1 MAILI
6 TLHLGLAN
14 TATLFTLALS
24 VWGFYR
30 FFSGQGVDGSYL
42 GAVVI
47 GEGLIIV
54 QALIGLLLF
63 SNGLPLARTSLHIL
77 YGICAVISF
86 PGLYAY
92 TQGLQSRRE
101 MLLWALITF
110 FVFGLTIRLA
120 NMV

>member
-1 MAILI
+1 MGTLI

-14 TATLFTLALS
+14 TATLFTLGLS

-54 QALIGLLLF
+54 QALIGVLLF
-63 SNGLPLARTSLHIL
+63 GNGLPLARTSLHIL

-92 TQGLQSRRE
+92 TQGQQSRRE
-101 MLLWALITF
+101 MLLWALMTF

-120 NMV
+120 NMA